1 MIDRPV
7 NTTTVCEARPTAAQ
21 PLRDACPV
29 CGTAAAE
36 PFVTIPTAPVH
47 CNVLWPS
54 AESARNAPAGSINL
68 AFCDGCGHI
77 FNRTFD
83 EALTTY
89 GAAYEN
95 SLHHSAVF
103 QGYARDLVAVLV
115 ERHDIRGRDIV
126 EVGAGQG
133 DFLQMLCAA
142 GSNRG
147 HGFDPS
153 YVGAPVPDGPVT
165 LVSAFYDERFADYP
179 ADVIVCRHV
188 LEHIDDS
195 GAFVAMVR
203 RVIGQRT
210 STVVFFE
217 VPNASWTIHEGGVWD
232 VIYEHCGYFTPSSLG
247 YVFTAN
253 GFAVDRVEP
262 VFGGQFLTLEGRPG
276 RAAHVV
282 SPPALVT
289 TDVARDIAGFAAN
302 YAETIA
308 RWSAWIDERR
318 SAGMTGVIWGAGSK
332 GVSFLNAIDAGGVID
347 RAVDINPR
355 KHGMFVAGSG
365 QEIVGP
371 EALRSHRPDFALA
384 MNPNY
389 LGEIAANLR
398 QLDVTCELVAV

>member
-1 MIDRPV
+1 V
-7 NTTTVCEARPTAAQ
+7 TVPQ
-21 PLRDACPV
+21 
-29 CGTAAAE
+29 
-36 PFVTIPTAPVH
+36 APVH

-54 AESARNAPAGSINL
+54 SEAARNAPVGSINL
-68 AFCDGCGHI
+68 AFCHGCGHI
-77 FNRTFD
+77 FNSAFD
-83 EALTTY
+83 AALTTY

-103 QGYARDLVAVLV
+103 EAYARDLVAALV
-115 ERHDIRGRDIV
+115 DRHHIRGRDIV
-126 EVGAGQG
+126 EIGAGQG
-133 DFLQMLCAA
+133 DFLQLLCAA
-142 GSNRG
+142 GCSRG

-153 YVGAPVPDGPVT
+153 YVGAPDAGGPVT
-165 LVSAFYDERFADYP
+165 LVSAYYDERFADYP

-217 VPNASWTIHEGGVWD
+217 VPNALWTIREGGMWD

-253 GFAVDRVEP
+253 GFAVDRVES
-262 VFGGQFLTLEGRPG
+262 VFGGQFLTLEGRPV
-276 RAAHVV
+276 R
-282 SPPALVT
+282 PLDEPANSAVT
-289 TDVARDIAGFAAN
+289 ADLAWDVERFAAG
-302 YAETIA
+302 YSETIA
-308 RWSAWIDERR
+308 RWSAWIDTRR
-318 SAGMTGVIWGAGSK
+318 NSGMTGVVWGAGSK
-332 GVSFLNAIDAGGVID
+332 GVSFLNAISADGVID

-371 EALRSHRPDFALA
+371 EALRSRPPDFVVA

-398 QLDVTCELVAV
+398 RLDVRCELVAVTAERNAENS